1 MLGGPSSAYQL
12 DLFYLFFYI
21 NRKSGTNLWTKSWG
35 RPSLAL
41 PIDWGT
47 IVAVSPAIRDRHFR
61 FSGEPAT
68 RAYIFHCLPLYRQY
82 IKKTYITKIKK

>member
-1 MLGGPSSAYQL
+1 MDQKLGTA
-12 DLFYLFFYI
+12 I
-21 NRKSGTNLWTKSWG
+21 
-35 RPSLAL
+35 SLSL

-68 RAYIFHCLPLYRQY
+68 TAYIFHCLPLYRQY
-82 IKKTYITKIKK
+82 IKKTYITKEKK